1 MLMHAL
7 MVLSK
12 CSPYSHLPLGLNAQY
27 CRVLPAIG
35 LQYGWRSFAWI
46 ATIPPFAIVLLFK
59 IYIDRV
65 FVKRFRYYV
74 PTEQELLEAKV
85 HSARADS
92 KGNRLEK
99 RFGHPALHADLFTPM
114 LHAKLMPLLAE
125 VYKGRLNN
133 KTTKLDEYGGQA
145 MDAQV
150 LPGGLTIAAI
160 NQVRSLST
168 LVPLHLHGSEEI
180 NVLADYSTTWST
192 IPLNTNA
199 TVENWIGTLVQVSPR
214 SRMGPPSTLR
224 NQSTASTPTNARP
237 HPLLPFLVYQDTIS
251 TCNMGRWGLRRR
263 SSSRDLTINSLSYRE
278 LLGWVILRTVL
289 RVSPRISTSHNN
301 STRHNSICHSSS
313 NNLRS
318 DICHRHRRWDIHRRP
333 HRCMGIG
340 RHRHIDLIRRDR
352 ERFRR

>member
-1 MLMHAL
+1 MWNPVVNRMLVSLMLMHAL

-12 CSPYSHLPLGLNAQY
+12 PSPYSHSLLRSNAQY
-27 CRVLPAIG
+27 RRILPAIG

-46 ATIPPFAIVLLFK
+46 ATIPPFFIVLLFK

-125 VYKGRLNN
+125 VYKGKLNN

-160 NQVRSLST
+160 NQVRPFSFHY
-168 LVPLHLHGSEEI
+168 V
-180 NVLADYSTTWST
+180 
-192 IPLNTNA
+192 
-199 TVENWIGTLVQVSPR
+199 VQV
-214 SRMGPPSTLR
+214 GD
-224 NQSTASTPTNARP
+224 A
-237 HPLLPFLVYQDTIS
+237 
-251 TCNMGRWGLRRR
+251 
-263 SSSRDLTINSLSYRE
+263 
-278 LLGWVILRTVL
+278 
-289 RVSPRISTSHNN
+289 
-301 STRHNSICHSSS
+301 
-313 NNLRS
+313 
-318 DICHRHRRWDIHRRP
+318 
-333 HRCMGIG
+333 
-340 RHRHIDLIRRDR
+340 
-352 ERFRR
+352 